1 MPGDDHLSDDPL
13 RRCPGSDVV
22 TATTPFSPDRSA
34 TGSGTDQRQGGDPG
48 RYEDGGY
55 YDHVNPYLEDLLE
68 PGHRRVLDVGCGAG
82 ALGGRW
88 KRARPDCDVWGLERD
103 ERAAQLAAARL
114 DRVLRLDLDDLDD
127 LPDGAGLFDL
137 IALGDVLEHLREP
150 QRLLRALV
158 RSLTPI
164 GEVVISVPN
173 VAHWSVLVE
182 LLAGR
187 FTYRDEGLLDRTHV
201 HLFTPTTCRS
211 LLDEVG
217 LTTVTRE
224 VRITVP
230 SPVSGSLA
238 QVGAVLEGRAG
249 QRDRED
255 ELHRDFDTYQTIFRA
270 RPPLSGPLTGLVVR
284 ARDGGDADARQAVAN
299 YLEGFRAGE
308 PVRLV
313 VALPATAGG
322 AEAVRALVE
331 AAADSLPTP
340 VPEALRPEVHV
351 LTDDPRRT
359 LADQLPPGPARY
371 LAVGRAAQGELPS
384 AMTAGDDRLGLL
396 QAVRA
401 A

>member
-1 MPGDDHLSDDPL
+1 MN
-13 RRCPGSDVV
+13 
-22 TATTPFSPDRSA
+22 AETPPSPDRPA
-34 TGSGTDQRQGGDPG
+34 TDPRAG
-48 RYEDGGY
+48 ERRDDASSRYEDGGY
-55 YDHVNPYLEDLLE
+55 YDHANPYLEDLLE
-68 PGHRRVLDVGCGAG
+68 PGHQRVLDVGCGAG

-88 KRARPDCDVWGLERD
+88 KRARPDCDIWGLERD
-103 ERAAQLAAARL
+103 ERAAALADARL

-127 LPDGAGLFDL
+127 LPGGAGHFDL

-158 RSLTPI
+158 HSLTPV

-217 LTTVTRE
+217 LATVTRE
-224 VRITVP
+224 LRITVP

-255 ELHRDFDTYQTIFRA
+255 ELHRDFDTYQTVFRA

-284 ARDGGDADARQAVAN
+284 AVDGGDADARRAVAN
-299 YLEGFRAGE
+299 YVDGFRAGE

-313 VALPATAGG
+313 VVLPATAGG
-322 AEAVRALVE
+322 AEAAWSLVE
-331 AAADSLPTP
+331 AATASLPTP
-340 VPEALRPEVHV
+340 VPEALRPEVHA
-351 LTDDPRRT
+351 LTDDPHRT
-359 LADQLPPGPARY
+359 LADQLPPGPVRY
-371 LAVGRAAQGELPS
+371 LAVGRAAQSELPG
-384 AMTAGDDRLGLL
+384 AVAAGDDRLGLL